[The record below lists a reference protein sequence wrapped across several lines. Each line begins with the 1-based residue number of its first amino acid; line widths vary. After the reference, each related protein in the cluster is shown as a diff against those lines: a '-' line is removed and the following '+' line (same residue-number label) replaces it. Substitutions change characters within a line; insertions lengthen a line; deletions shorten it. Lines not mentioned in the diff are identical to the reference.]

1 MRFTVQL
8 LCASLLLAVGS
19 HAETLARG
27 FGAARGGFAVGP
39 RGAAF
44 GGARAG
50 AGVGRYGGAYAGG
63 AQGRSW
69 VGPRGTE
76 VQAPAARAAWQWG
89 RTAAS
94 TPAGRRASR

>member
-8 LCASLLLAVGS
+8 LCAGLLLAVGS
-19 HAETLARG
+19 HAQTLARG

-39 RGAAF
+39 R
-44 GGARAG
+44 GARAG

-63 AQGRSW
+63 AQGRTW

-76 VQAPAARAAWQWG
+76 VQAGRAGGVAVG
-89 RTAAS
+89 
-94 TPAGRRASR
+94 PYGGVHAGGAEGVKVT